1 MPAFGS
7 YKKRQEK
14 PEINDIPQWQKVF
27 QQVVSDDIAA
37 AKKPVRW
44 NFRKNNEG
52 LFQLSQSLDP
62 YAKLNEGLVELL
74 LELNKIFFFKNILL
88 YQLSVGSPTFTFIC
102 LNLYNPKPRRKCRL
116 T

>member
-37 AKKPVRW
+37 AK
-44 NFRKNNEG
+44 N
-52 LFQLSQSLDP
+52 LFV
-62 YAKLNEGLVELL
+62 GT
-74 LELNKIFFFKNILL
+74 LEKTMKVCFN
-88 YQLSVGSPTFTFIC
+88 YH
-102 LNLYNPKPRRKCRL
+102 NP
-116 T
+116 

>member
-44 NFRKNNEG
+44 NFRKDNEG
-52 LFQLSQSLDP
+52 LFLLSQSLDP
-62 YAKLNEGLVELL
+62 YAKLNEGL
-74 LELNKIFFFKNILL
+74 NILWNKATGREDEL
-88 YQLSVGSPTFTFIC
+88 AATQL
-102 LNLYNPKPRRKCRL
+102 RKSFQKK
-116 T
+116 